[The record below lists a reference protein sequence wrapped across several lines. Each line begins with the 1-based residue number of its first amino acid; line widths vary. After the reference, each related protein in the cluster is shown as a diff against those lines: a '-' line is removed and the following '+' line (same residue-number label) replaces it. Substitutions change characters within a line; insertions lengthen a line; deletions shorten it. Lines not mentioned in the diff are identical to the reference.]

1 MTVAYGFY
9 YEFGK
14 PQIRFYFKPIRMHE
28 RRNGPNTRRFSRFV
42 RSLLLIYIKQGGFM
56 NTIKKR
62 NFKHLTWENRLQIEA
77 LFKVGLNARQIANEI
92 GCSFKTIYNE
102 LKRGEYIHTETKTS
116 FWYGKK
122 YRHIKA
128 YSPNKAQDLYDLN
141 MSGHGTELKI
151 GKDIKFANYIESRIL
166 DDGLTPLAVLGE
178 IKKKELVFD
187 TCICVQT
194 LYNYI
199 RNDVFFRLS
208 MEDLPYAKKKKR
220 KNERLTVKKLPR
232 GTSIE
237 KRPSY
242 VYDRKEFGH
251 WEMDCIESCKKKKA
265 TLLCLSERL
274 SRREIIFKL
283 PNKKSDSVIKCIN
296 LLERKYGKLFPKIF
310 KSITVDNG
318 SEFSDYASIEHSI
331 YGNKK
336 RTTVYYCHPYCSC
349 ERGTNERMNREIR
362 RKFPKGTDFSNVS
375 SEQVANVEQ
384 WLNSYPRGVLDYDT
398 PENIFNMCL
407 NSLS

>member
-1 MTVAYGFY
+1 MD
-9 YEFGK
+9 
-14 PQIRFYFKPIRMHE
+14 
-28 RRNGPNTRRFSRFV
+28 
-42 RSLLLIYIKQGGFM
+42 
-56 NTIKKR
+56 TIKKR
-62 NFKHLTWENRLQIEA
+62 KFKHLTWKNRLQIEA
-77 LFKVGLNARQIANEI
+77 LLKVGLNARQIATEI

-102 LKRGEYIHTETKTS
+102 LKRGEFFKTKTQSS

-128 YSPNKAQDLYDLN
+128 YSPDKAQELYRLN

-151 GKDIKFANYIESRIL
+151 GKDFKFANYVEARIV

-178 IKKKELVFD
+178 IKKKGLVFD

-199 RNDVFFRLS
+199 RNGVFFRLS
-208 MEDLPYAKKKKR
+208 MENLPYAKKEKR
-220 KNERLTVKKLPR
+220 RNEKVTIKKLPR

-237 KRPSY
+237 KRPLC
-242 VYDRKEFGH
+242 VYTRKEFGH

-283 PNKKSDSVIKCIN
+283 PNKKSDSVVKCIN
-296 LLERKYGKLFPKIF
+296 ILERKYGKLFPKIF
-310 KSITVDNG
+310 KTITVDNG
-318 SEFSDYASIEHSI
+318 SEFSDYVSMERSV

-336 RTTVYYCHPYCSC
+336 RTTIYYCHPYCSS
-349 ERGTNERMNREIR
+349 ERGTNERMNREVR
-362 RKFPKGTDFSNVS
+362 RKFPKGTDFSRVTS
-375 SEQVANVEQ
+375 KQVAEVEH
-384 WLNSYPRGVLDYDT
+384 WLNTYPRGILDYDT
-398 PENIFNMCL
+398 PENIFKMHL
-407 NSLS
+407 NSIS